1 VRGDGLRYLPKGGFG
16 DIHANWRAI
25 VFDSEPEFTGSMLVE
40 YGRHGIQALAKLCEA
55 FLELDGF
62 GFLHFRTGGVDRAL
76 RLSQLFC
83 RRGAISKA
91 GFSFLITAQNR
102 KFRGIGIVH
111 PLGEKNNPARGRF
124 RRVEREL
131 RRGRY
136 VGRFLI
142 VVEGTLSDVQ
152 RAARGIHP
160 NSISGTLASWA
171 VRFCPIIFAGSTA
184 GAADFAFRALASQ
197 VRDIQRAAQ
206 SIQAEPSA
214 PATLPTQQT
223 CHSGRTARRASQ

>member
-1 VRGDGLRYLPKGGFG
+1 MTLLFDTREPDPHPWAAHLPEGWRIEHGTLETG
-16 DIHANWRAI
+16 DIVLARI
-25 VFDSEPEFTGSMLVE
+25 PEGVVVE
-40 YGRHGIQALAKLCEA
+40 RKTPSDLAGCI
-55 FLELDGF
+55 
-62 GFLHFRTGGVDRAL
+62 
-76 RLSQLFC
+76 
-83 RRGAISKA
+83 GAS
-91 GFSFLITAQNR
+91 R
-102 KFRGIGIVH
+102 
-111 PLGEKNNPARGRF
+111 ERF
-124 RRVEREL
+124 EREL

-142 VVEGTLSDVQ
+142 VVEGSLSDVQ

-214 PATLPTQQT
+214 PVTLTETKNASQ
-223 CHSGRTARRASQ
+223 RLTARRRAIMP

>member
-1 VRGDGLRYLPKGGFG
+1 MGMGLTLLFDTREPDPHPWAAHLPEGWRIEHGTLETG
-16 DIHANWRAI
+16 DI
-25 VFDSEPEFTGSMLVE
+25 
-40 YGRHGIQALAKLCEA
+40 ALARIPE
-55 FLELDGF
+55 
-62 GFLHFRTGGVDRAL
+62 GVVIERKKPSDLAG
-76 RLSQLFC
+76 C
-83 RRGAISKA
+83 IGAS
-91 GFSFLITAQNR
+91 R
-102 KFRGIGIVH
+102 
-111 PLGEKNNPARGRF
+111 ERF
-124 RRVEREL
+124 EREL

-142 VVEGTLSDVQ
+142 VVEGTLADVQ

-206 SIQAEPSA
+206 SVSSEPSA
-214 PATLPTQQT
+214 LSTLLGKKNSLQ
-223 CHSGRTARRASQ
+223 GRTARRRPIPL

>member
-1 VRGDGLRYLPKGGFG
+1 MTLLFDTREPDPHPWAAHLPEGWRIEHGALETG
-16 DIHANWRAI
+16 DI
-25 VFDSEPEFTGSMLVE
+25 
-40 YGRHGIQALAKLCEA
+40 ALARIPE
-55 FLELDGF
+55 
-62 GFLHFRTGGVDRAL
+62 GVVIERKTPSDL
-76 RLSQLFC
+76 
-83 RRGAISKA
+83 A
-91 GFSFLITAQNR
+91 GCIGTNR
-102 KFRGIGIVH
+102 
-111 PLGEKNNPARGRF
+111 ERF
-124 RRVEREL
+124 EREL
-131 RRGRY
+131 RRGRC

-152 RAARGIHP
+152 RAARGIHS

-214 PATLPTQQT
+214 PVTLTEKKNAPQ
-223 CHSGRTARRASQ
+223 RATARRRAIMP

>member
-1 VRGDGLRYLPKGGFG
+1 MTILLDTREPDPHPWARHLPEGWRIVRGTLETG
-16 DIHANWRAI
+16 DI
-25 VFDSEPEFTGSMLVE
+25 
-40 YGRHGIQALAKLCEA
+40 ALARLPE
-55 FLELDGF
+55 
-62 GFLHFRTGGVDRAL
+62 GVVIERKTPSDLAG
-76 RLSQLFC
+76 C
-83 RRGAISKA
+83 IGAS
-91 GFSFLITAQNR
+91 R
-102 KFRGIGIVH
+102 
-111 PLGEKNNPARGRF
+111 ERF
-124 RRVEREL
+124 EREL

-142 VVEGTLSDVQ
+142 VVEGSLSDVQ

-214 PATLPTQQT
+214 PVTLTEKKNAPQ
-223 CHSGRTARRASQ
+223 RLTARRRAIMP

>member
-1 VRGDGLRYLPKGGFG
+1 MTLLFDTREPDPHPWPAHLPEGWRIEHGTLETG
-16 DIHANWRAI
+16 DIALVRI
-25 VFDSEPEFTGSMLVE
+25 PEGVVIERKTPSD
-40 YGRHGIQALAKLCEA
+40 LAGCI
-55 FLELDGF
+55 
-62 GFLHFRTGGVDRAL
+62 
-76 RLSQLFC
+76 
-83 RRGAISKA
+83 GAS
-91 GFSFLITAQNR
+91 R
-102 KFRGIGIVH
+102 
-111 PLGEKNNPARGRF
+111 ERF
-124 RRVEREL
+124 EREL

-142 VVEGTLSDVQ
+142 VVEGSLADVQ

-206 SIQAEPSA
+206 SIQQEPSA
-214 PATLPTQQT
+214 PVTLTEKKNAPQ
-223 CHSGRTARRASQ
+223 RLTARRRAIMP